1 LKIFS
6 GLLLKESEFFLQPT
20 FCSPTPAVEGSLED
34 HEAPQAMPAKVGSG
48 VFSIPNRTHGNP
60 VQRSRQHVPTNL
72 GVRAAR
78 SSDKLRCVCT
88 KSRMIVRK
96 NDPFGVLLF
105 KECSSQGFRSVILP
119 KECCPS
125 RRYPP
130 TGRLDVWTI
139 TPPADVHRKSPET
152 TN

>member
-1 LKIFS
+1 
-6 GLLLKESEFFLQPT
+6 LLKESEFFLQPT

-72 GVRAAR
+72 GVRAGGTVFGQVTLCLHQVTH
-78 SSDKLRCVCT
+78 DCQ
-88 KSRMIVRK
+88 K
-96 NDPFGVLLF
+96 NDPFGVLLS

-119 KECCPS
+119 KEYCPS